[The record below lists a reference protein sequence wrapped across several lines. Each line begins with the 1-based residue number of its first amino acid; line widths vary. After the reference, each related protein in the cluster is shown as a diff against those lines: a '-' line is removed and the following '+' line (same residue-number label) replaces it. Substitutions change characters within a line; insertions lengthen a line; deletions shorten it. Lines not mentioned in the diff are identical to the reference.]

1 MEPNGDNMI
10 EPVLLMDKG
19 EHSPIYLRLYEYF
32 RDEITSGNLLE
43 NEKLPSKRCLATHM
57 QCSLNTVQA
66 AYNQLIDEGYILPK
80 ARSGYFVAAVQNIVF
95 PQCAEKQEDI
105 AEDPAER
112 FLYNFSLHGIDAD
125 GFPVKIWRKL
135 CNTIICTD
143 NSELFRESN
152 FQGLIRLRSGI
163 ARYLHDSRG
172 VICSPKQIIISSGT
186 DYLLQQL
193 IQLFDYDYTYAIENP
208 GYEKLALLFS
218 SNRAKYVPVRVNKNG
233 IDIEQ
238 IEKSQVNVVCITPTH
253 QFPLG
258 SIMPINRRVQLLN
271 WAYDKP
277 DRYIIEDDYDSEFRY
292 IGKPIPSL
300 QGLDHKGRV
309 IYIGS
314 FSKSLSPSLRISYM
328 VLPAQLVED
337 YQRKMSFT
345 ICSAPAVEQEIL
357 SRFIE
362 NGFYD
367 SHLNRMRKI
376 YRQKRETLVAA
387 IQKMLPNA
395 VIIGANAGL
404 HLILKVN
411 NGMEGDRLVETAKEK
426 RVLIFDIS
434 RFFCDA
440 PPANYRDAVALGF
453 ATLKENE
460 IIPAIALLNEA
471 WFHA

>member
-1 MEPNGDNMI
+1 
-10 EPVLLMDKG
+10 
-19 EHSPIYLRLYEYF
+19 
-32 RDEITSGNLLE
+32 
-43 NEKLPSKRCLATHM
+43 
-57 QCSLNTVQA
+57 
-66 AYNQLIDEGYILPK
+66 
-80 ARSGYFVAAVQNIVF
+80 
-95 PQCAEKQEDI
+95 
-105 AEDPAER
+105 
-112 FLYNFSLHGIDAD
+112 
-125 GFPVKIWRKL
+125 
-135 CNTIICTD
+135 
-143 NSELFRESN
+143 
-152 FQGLIRLRSGI
+152 
-163 ARYLHDSRG
+163 
-172 VICSPKQIIISSGT
+172 
-186 DYLLQQL
+186 
-193 IQLFDYDYTYAIENP
+193 
-208 GYEKLALLFS
+208 
-218 SNRAKYVPVRVNKNG
+218 
-233 IDIEQ
+233 
-238 IEKSQVNVVCITPTH
+238 
-253 QFPLG
+253 
-258 SIMPINRRVQLLN
+258 MPINRRVQLLN
-271 WAYDKP
+271 WAYYKP

-426 RVLIFDIS
+426 RVLIYDIS